1 MHFLLLFLILI
12 PTTAYAYLGPGVG
25 TGIIAATLGII
36 VAIIAALISI
46 VWFPF
51 KRYLKKKKE
60 QNKENKKSDYLFSN
74 IFIYNFFL

>member
-60 QNKENKKSDYLFSN
+60 KNKKNKKSD
-74 IFIYNFFL
+74 

>member
-60 QNKENKKSDYLFSN
+60 KNKENKKSD
-74 IFIYNFFL
+74 